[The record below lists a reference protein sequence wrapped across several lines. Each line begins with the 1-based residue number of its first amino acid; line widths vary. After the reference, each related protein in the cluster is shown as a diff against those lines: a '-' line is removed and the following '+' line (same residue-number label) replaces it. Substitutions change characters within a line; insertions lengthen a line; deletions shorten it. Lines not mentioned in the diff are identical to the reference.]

1 MIKLNG
7 REVVFGK
14 FPNGETYADVEVS
27 RVKKNE
33 SNSIYLRFEDDTDIF
48 HLMCV
53 KDFVDDNAYDVP
65 CHLIMPYVPY
75 SRMDRQEEKR
85 LFTLKTFAKFINS
98 MNFSSV
104 VVLEPHSEVTPALI
118 NRVKVVNKSA
128 NLALIAMR
136 DVLGLSGSAWLN
148 EAWSNEDFT
157 LRGLFR
163 KAREAGVYLVYPDA
177 GAEKRYSKQIA
188 YDKVLTCSKHRDFNT
203 GNIDSLVVNGSENAQ
218 DCKIAIIVDDL
229 SSKAGTFIWSASELR
244 KSLPNLKTVILCVTH
259 CEYTIFKGA
268 AFTGEEL
275 DKVYTTD
282 SILDIYNVLDFEG
295 EYYEMCKDKLE
306 FVRAGETLDSAMEYS
321 YNVVK

>member
-136 DVLGLSGSAWLN
+136 DVLGLSGSAWLH

-203 GNIDSLVVNGSENAQ
+203 GNIDSLVVNGADNAQ

-229 SSKAGTFIWSASELR
+229 CSKGTTFKFTAEKLR
-244 KSLPNLKTVILCVTH
+244 EVTNVLTVVLCVTH
-259 CEYTIFKGA
+259 CEKTFYNGDLL
-268 AFTGEEL
+268 TG
-275 DKVYTTD
+275 DSVDYIYTTD
-282 SILDIYNVLDFEG
+282 SIIDIPVSYD
-295 EYYEMCKDKLE
+295 
-306 FVRAGETLDSAMEYS
+306 EYS
-321 YNVVK
+321 KFSSKLTCKRLSTIINDEKGVYDE

>member
-136 DVLGLSGSAWLN
+136 DVLGLSGSAWFDN
-148 EAWSNEDFT
+148 VWSDEDFT
-157 LRGLFR
+157 LKGLFR

-203 GNIDSLVVNGSENAQ
+203 GNIDSLVVNGADNAQ

-229 SSKAGTFIWSASELR
+229 CSKGTTFKFTAEKLR
-244 KSLPNLKTVILCVTH
+244 EVTNVLTVVLCVTH
-259 CEYTIFKGA
+259 CEKTIYNGDLL
-268 AFTGEEL
+268 TG
-275 DKVYTTD
+275 DSVDYIYTTD
-282 SILDIYNVLDFEG
+282 SIIDIPVSYD
-295 EYYEMCKDKLE
+295 
-306 FVRAGETLDSAMEYS
+306 EYS
-321 YNVVK
+321 KFSSKLTCKRLSTIINDEKGVYDE